1 MAKILGWSPCKN
13 AGSSGE
19 SALFYVSTSVLES
32 SLCTTV
38 TWLPVSDT
46 PAVAAQLTV
55 SDDLAAAKKKGKAAA
70 SRFPDAKIALQGR
83 MAA

>member
-1 MAKILGWSPCKN
+1 MQTSGLVTLQEHRERWRLSPVLRQHFS
-13 AGSSGE
+13 AG
-19 SALFYVSTSVLES
+19 ES
-32 SLCTTV
+32 SLRTTV

-46 PAVAAQLTV
+46 SAVAAQLTAAA
-55 SDDLAAAKKKGKAAA
+55 DLAAPAKKGKAAA